1 MFASRIRTLS
11 ILTALLALLIM
22 TGCVAAAPAADSGDM
37 AAGDMTEMAG
47 EGYPEEMI
55 IGMGA
60 LPVTLVGNTV
70 PSLQSRIFSKLL
82 YDTLAV
88 LNEETGA
95 IDPVLLESMELVDD
109 LTVRI
114 VIKEGIQFHNGE
126 ILTAPGLAKSF
137 ELLRDADPQK
147 FTWSFRQLN
156 DYESYEVID
165 DYTME
170 FTLLEPIDR
179 WANLFANHM
188 PLAPD
193 HLEAVGLDG
202 YIEEPVG
209 TGPYKFSSWQRDS
222 YITLERWEDYPG
234 GVPVIEKVTFRH
246 MPEAAVRVAALQSG
260 EIHIAAH
267 VPPDQIESLTN
278 EGFELYAGDSM
289 QSMYVGINIYG
300 RNEILNDV
308 RVRQAMLYSVDLD
321 GMWNTIAGGFGT
333 KLDCQIV
340 APGGFGYN
348 PDVQTYPYDP
358 AKAKELLAE
367 AGYPD
372 GFTITGSATTGRY
385 FRDRTFME
393 ALAAQWAQVG
403 IIVEMEYPES
413 SVWLQELIDQTLPP
427 IMNIG
432 LNWYL
437 SDNTTSMWGPVGDS
451 SPDPAFLEMRAAKSV
466 IVDPVEREAI
476 VKDIAAYICDNA
488 QALHAY
494 TIPALYALSP
504 GLPELSFSK
513 SFEIFIPTE

>member
-1 MFASRIRTLS
+1 
-11 ILTALLALLIM
+11 
-22 TGCVAAAPAADSGDM
+22 
-37 AAGDMTEMAG
+37 
-47 EGYPEEMI
+47 
-55 IGMGA
+55 
-60 LPVTLVGNTV
+60 
-70 PSLQSRIFSKLL
+70 
-82 YDTLAV
+82 
-88 LNEETGA
+88 
-95 IDPVLLESMELVDD
+95 
-109 LTVRI
+109 
-114 VIKEGIQFHNGE
+114 
-126 ILTAPGLAKSF
+126 
-137 ELLRDADPQK
+137 
-147 FTWSFRQLN
+147 
-156 DYESYEVID
+156 
-165 DYTME
+165 
-170 FTLLEPIDR
+170 
-179 WANLFANHM
+179 
-188 PLAPD
+188 
-193 HLEAVGLDG
+193 
-202 YIEEPVG
+202 
-209 TGPYKFSSWQRDS
+209 
-222 YITLERWEDYPG
+222 
-234 GVPVIEKVTFRH
+234 
-246 MPEAAVRVAALQSG
+246 
-260 EIHIAAH
+260 
-267 VPPDQIESLTN
+267 
-278 EGFELYAGDSM
+278 M

-321 GMWNTIAGGFGT
+321 GMWGTIAGGFGT

-372 GFTITGSATTGRY
+372 GFTIAGSATSGRY

-437 SDNTTSMWGPVGDS
+437 ADNTTSMWGPVGDT
-451 SPDPAFLEMRAAKSV
+451 SPDPEFLEMTAAKRV
-466 IVDPVEREAI
+466 IGDPVEREAV

-504 GLPELSFSK
+504 NLPELAFSK
-513 SFEIFIPTE
+513 SFEILVPSE